1 MDRKKQLFHEILES
15 LFDGTLKPLHSR
27 NARKIFEV
35 FYQFQRYNYITTYDL
50 EIELKKNDLQ
60 INKKEIN
67 GWLISLQEAQ
77 LILKLNERGK
87 PVVSSYKDR
96 YTFDL
101 WKLSETGLIVGQRL
115 PIFMEKKDMTLPSLT
130 ELTPSKIHEL
140 EDLYFMAKLLITLYS
155 RGGSLSYTNLRKEL
169 SIDREKLAIYSWPD
183 ASYSEKPLFEVI
195 VKPPSLRAKVF
206 KVFGWVLEQDLSFK
220 LTEEGLKIAFDIESK
235 DRIVES

>member
-1 MDRKKQLFHEILES
+1 MDRKKQLFHEILET

-50 EIELKKNDLQ
+50 EIELKKEGLQ

-77 LILKLNERGK
+77 LIIKLDERGK

-101 WKLSETGLIVGQRL
+101 WRLSETGLIVGQRL

-155 RGGSLSYTNLRKEL
+155 RGGSLSYSDLRKEL

-235 DRIVES
+235 DRIVEN

>member
-77 LILKLNERGK
+77 LIIKLDERGK

-101 WKLSETGLIVGQRL
+101 WRLSETGLIVGQRL

-155 RGGSLSYTNLRKEL
+155 RGGSLSYTDLRKEL

>member
-1 MDRKKQLFHEILES
+1 LDRKKQLFHEILES

>member
-1 MDRKKQLFHEILES
+1 LDRKKQLFHEILES

-77 LILKLNERGK
+77 LIIKLNERGK

-101 WKLSETGLIVGQRL
+101 WRLSETGLIVGQRL

-155 RGGSLSYTNLRKEL
+155 RGGSLSYTDLRKEL

>member
-101 WKLSETGLIVGQRL
+101 WRLSETGLIVGQRL

-155 RGGSLSYTNLRKEL
+155 QGGSLSYTNLRKEL

>member
-1 MDRKKQLFHEILES
+1 LDRKKQLFHEILES

-77 LILKLNERGK
+77 LIIKLDERGK

-101 WKLSETGLIVGQRL
+101 WRLSETGLIVGQRL

>member
-77 LILKLNERGK
+77 LIIKLNERGK

-101 WKLSETGLIVGQRL
+101 WRLSETGLIVGQRL

-155 RGGSLSYTNLRKEL
+155 RGGSLSYTDLRKEL

-235 DRIVES
+235 DRIVKS

>member
-101 WKLSETGLIVGQRL
+101 WRLSETGLIVGQRL

>member
-77 LILKLNERGK
+77 LIIKLNERGK

-101 WKLSETGLIVGQRL
+101 WRLSETGLIVGQRL